1 MRERK
6 PDNVGHHKNVMA
18 HLISPK
24 DKILTTGKH
33 CCLASLGGRTPTEA
47 DIDQGTYTETISTD
61 GAGNTVTTWVV
72 SDGDYFF
79 GSLYFTICCYDKINI
94 TIGDEITPFSIVNV
108 YTNDVEAI
116 HNEEI
121 NETSYTLDSND
132 GGPAGDEFPPGA
144 CGMKVEFS
152 IIGDRTISF
161 TLETA

>member
-1 MRERK
+1 
-6 PDNVGHHKNVMA
+6 MA

-47 DIDQGTYTETISTD
+47 DINQGTYTETISTD

-72 SDGDYFF
+72 SDSGSYFLGD
-79 GSLYFTICCYDKINI
+79 LYFTVCCYDRINI
-94 TIGDEITPFSIVNV
+94 TIGDEITPFSIVDV
-108 YTNDVEAI
+108 DINDVEAI

-121 NETSYTLDSND
+121 DEASYTLDSND

-144 CGMKVEFS
+144 CGMEVKFE
-152 IIGDRTISF
+152 ITGDRSISF
-161 TLETA
+161 TLETN

>member
-1 MRERK
+1 M
-6 PDNVGHHKNVMA
+6 P

-72 SDGDYFF
+72 SDSDYFA
-79 GSLYFTICCYDKINI
+79 GALYFTICCYAKISV

-108 YTNDVEAI
+108 YINDVEAI

-132 GGPAGDEFPPGA
+132 ATVGDQFPPGA
-144 CGMKVEFS
+144 CGMKVEFL
-152 IIGDRTISF
+152 IIGNRTISF
-161 TLETA
+161 TLSTS